1 MSLRRTHNRKPA
13 PTAAATDRL
22 AAVLRAGLRVGA
34 PDPEHP
40 KRRMVLL
47 NWVDDTGNVDGAY
60 LLSFEYF
67 DGRDR
72 HSETSYPSRSGGPE
86 NKWTVGRTEQV
97 GRFVLKLGFSDILN
111 RMFNNDTVRA
121 FGTRV
126 TVPELPQFM
135 IDAIQNDADWTMK
148 NTLTFEHPPGEWHVL
163 GRVVPYR
170 RKGGP
175 ITKNWACPHAEGT
188 PAYAQ
193 LFETFKEYVLSHADD
208 ENGPVVWLMNERD
221 GSVPS

>member
-1 MSLRRTHNRKPA
+1 
-13 PTAAATDRL
+13 
-22 AAVLRAGLRVGA
+22 
-34 PDPEHP
+34 
-40 KRRMVLL
+40 
-47 NWVDDTGNVDGAY
+47 VDDTGNVTGGDF
-60 LLSFEYF
+60 LSFEYF
-67 DGRDR
+67 DGRDPN
-72 HSETSYPSRSGGPE
+72 SETSHFSLSGGPE
-86 NKWTVGRTEQV
+86 NKWTVGPTVQV
-97 GRFVLKLGFSDILN
+97 NRVFLKIGFSDLLD
-111 RMFNNDTVRA
+111 RMFNQDAVRA

-170 RKGGP
+170 RRGGP
-175 ITKNWACPHAEGT
+175 VTNSWACPHAEGT

-193 LFETFKEYVLSHADD
+193 LFETFKEYVLTHADD
-208 ENGPVVWLMNERD
+208 ANGPVVWLKKQND